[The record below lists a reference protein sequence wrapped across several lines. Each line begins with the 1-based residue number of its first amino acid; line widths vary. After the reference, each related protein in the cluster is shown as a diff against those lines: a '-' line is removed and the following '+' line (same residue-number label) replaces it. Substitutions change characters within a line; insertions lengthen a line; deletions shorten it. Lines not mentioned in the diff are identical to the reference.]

1 MKLITAEQLKT
12 KLNNGEK
19 LLVDFYAEWCG
30 PCKSLMPRLE
40 ILEKEFSH
48 IQFVKVDVDQNQSYM
63 SESGIRS
70 VPTVKIYDGET
81 LINQSAGAN
90 PDKFYIEHLSKL

>member
-1 MKLITAEQLKT
+1 
-12 KLNNGEK
+12 
-19 LLVDFYAEWCG
+19 
-30 PCKSLMPRLE
+30 MPRLE
-40 ILEKEFSH
+40 KLEKEFSH

-63 SESGIRS
+63 AESGIRS

>member
-40 ILEKEFSH
+40 KLEQEFPN
-48 IQFVKVDVDQNQSYM
+48 IQFVKLDVDQNQEYM
-63 SESGIRS
+63 MESGIRS

-81 LINQSAGAN
+81 LVNQSAGAN
-90 PDKFYIEHLSKL
+90 SDNFYKEHLVKL